1 MGDYLANIQ
10 KILIL
15 HYFNSCML
23 QGDRRLAARQVSW
36 SGGRVV
42 RQRSAKPL
50 TPVRVRSRPQ
60 YDPVRKAARCTL
72 SFFISAC
79 IDSCYFLIGHRGINF
94 AVPGKLMTDNIKLF
108 TDEKTL
114 I

>member
-15 HYFNSCML
+15 HYFNSCTL

-42 RQRSAKPL
+42 RRRSAKPF

-60 YDPVRKAARCTL
+60 NDPVGKAARRTL
-72 SFFISAC
+72 SFFISVRIVA
-79 IDSCYFLIGHRGINF
+79 CYFLICHWGINF
-94 AVPGKLMTDNIKLF
+94 AVFGKLMISH
-108 TDEKTL
+108 EKTFV
-114 I
+114 